1 MTFLEKL
8 QIRVSNGLKTGL
20 KYLTYG
26 AIAGVALLAVGA
38 FTAGVGGGIGLA
50 LTQYF
55 TGIFPTLSQCATIGA
70 IGAAGA
76 FGLGFLSGM
85 LDDKP
90 VAQAEREEQQTA
102 LLAQMQQNRQN
113 TQLAAAQN
121 QSQQLDVQTAQQLAA
136 LGLQPGAQPAPG
148 APATLPWLRG
158 PGGPEVGNS

>member
-38 FTAGVGGGIGLA
+38 FTVGPGYGILGLIA
-50 LTQYF
+50 DKVFGFSAPITPYLLP
-55 TGIFPTLSQCATIGA
+55 GAA
-70 IGAAGA
+70 IGAAA
-76 FGLGFLSGM
+76 VFGVGFLSGM

-102 LLAQMQQNRQN
+102 LLA
-113 TQLAAAQN
+113 
-121 QSQQLDVQTAQQLAA
+121 
-136 LGLQPGAQPAPG
+136 
-148 APATLPWLRG
+148 
-158 PGGPEVGNS
+158 